1 MWGHLLILLYDLSC
15 STDPATVIHALTP
28 ASFLLATDSSALYIY
43 DLRTNA
49 TFASA
54 KPEQT
59 HHPHDDYV
67 SSISPLPPSDK
78 STSGFSKQWVSTG
91 GTTIAVTDLRKGILT
106 QSEDLDEELLS
117 STAVGGKMAVGGER
131 GVVRIWKQGEWDLG
145 DERAVVD
152 RGESL
157 DVLCAGPDEF
167 GEVAAIGIGSGK
179 IRLVDVRKRKAL
191 AEMSHDEVEGVVGLG
206 FDTDGRMISSGG
218 LVVKVWQQSE
228 LDDEHDIGDD
238 ATERL
243 SGYGDVSDADDSD
256 VVQGESTEEDEEE
269 KGGKKRKKRKRDN
282 GKPIVVAKNAITAFK
297 DLD

>member
-1 MWGHLLILLYDLSC
+1 MSYNLSC
-15 STDPATVIHALTP
+15 ATDPATVIHALTP

-49 TFASA
+49 TFARA
-54 KPEQT
+54 RPEQT
-59 HHPHDDYV
+59 HHPHDDYI

-78 STSGFSKQWVSTG
+78 STSGFSRQWVSTG
-91 GTTIAVTDLRKGILT
+91 ATTIAVTDLRKGVLT

-117 STAVGGKMAVGGER
+117 SAAVGGKMAVGGER

-145 DERAVVD
+145 DSRVVVD

-157 DVLCAGPDEF
+157 DVLCAVPEEL
-167 GEVAAIGIGSGK
+167 GEMAAIGLGSGK

-206 FDTDGRMISSGG
+206 FDIDGRMISGGG
-218 LVVKVWQQSE
+218 LFVKVWQQSG
-228 LDDEHDIGDD
+228 IGDD
-238 ATERL
+238 LDTDDEATEIL
-243 SGYGDVSDADDSD
+243 SGNEDFSKADDSD

-269 KGGKKRKKRKRDN
+269 KGGKKKKRRKRKEGKTIVGPRN
-282 GKPIVVAKNAITAFK
+282 GITAFK
-297 DLD
+297 GLD